1 MSQTELLLSA
11 VTGLLSVLLTIIG
24 WLAVTLY
31 NKHERL
37 RSDHE
42 ALRVEVARDYLA
54 KSELREVF
62 ADFKDDI
69 HKLIGELKE
78 DLRTSMWQDRRHAT
92 ERRHGD

>member
-11 VTGLLSVLLTIIG
+11 VTSLLSVLLAVLG

-42 ALRVEVARDYLA
+42 ALRVEVAGKYLLKDEMRD
-54 KSELREVF
+54 VI
-62 ADFKDDI
+62 ADFKEDI
-69 HKLIGELKE
+69 HGLINGLKE
-78 DLRTSMWQDRRHAT
+78 EMRSTVWQDRRHMA
-92 ERRHGD
+92 ERRQGD

>member
-42 ALRVEVARDYLA
+42 ALRVELAGKYLL
-54 KSELREVF
+54 KDEVREIIT
-62 ADFKDDI
+62 DFKEDI
-69 HKLIGELKE
+69 HAKIDGLQESIQTLI
-78 DLRTSMWQDRRHAT
+78 WQDRRHST
-92 ERRHGD
+92 DRRHGD